1 MPPIRHQQPVD
12 VTNRLPAGARA
23 PYPGSA
29 MHDDRADLLE
39 EDNPHPPDLPLSR
52 RELVLVA
59 GFWLVYGTL
68 TVANRIF
75 DRGPGPGFGPTS
87 GVVLAAV
94 VEAAG
99 WALLTPW
106 IFKLAARHGAGRRR
120 PADLAILAGVGI
132 LIAVAI
138 PLTTGALRHPGPP
151 PGAPGRH
158 GGGPGGPPFWFG
170 FLNALVIYLGVLA
183 AGLAR
188 TYSLRY
194 QARRQQ
200 TVALQ
205 ARLAEA
211 RLDALRR
218 QLDPHFLFNTL
229 NAISSLV
236 ERDPRGVRRMVARLA
251 ELLRASLDRADRP
264 EIALRDELALLER
277 YLDIMRVRLQD
288 RLEVSVQVDDRVLD
302 TLVPTLLLQPL
313 VENAIRHGIEKRT
326 DGGRIWIEGAETG
339 GTLTLRVRD
348 NGPSGAADT
357 AETGVGL
364 GNTRARLQQLY
375 GSAHRFA
382 LEPAEGGGMVA
393 EVQLP
398 IRWQPADVR

>member
-1 MPPIRHQQPVD
+1 MRDQ
-12 VTNRLPAGARA
+12 
-23 PYPGSA
+23 
-29 MHDDRADLLE
+29 RADLLD
-39 EDNPHPPDLPLSR
+39 EDSASPPDLPLSR
-52 RELVLVA
+52 REVVLVA

-75 DRGPGPGFGPTS
+75 DRGPGPGFSPTS
-87 GVVLAAV
+87 GFVLAAV
-94 VEAAG
+94 VEAVG

-106 IFKLAARHGAGRRR
+106 IFQLAARHGAGRRR
-120 PADLAILAGVGI
+120 PADLALLAAVGLLVALGI
-132 LIAVAI
+132 TLASGAV
-138 PLTTGALRHPGPP
+138 RHPGPP
-151 PGAPGRH
+151 GPPPSGPGRH
-158 GGGPGGPPFWFG
+158 GGGPPGPPFWYG

-200 TVALQ
+200 AVALQ

-264 EIALRDELALLER
+264 EIPLRDELALLER

-288 RLEVSVQVDDRVLD
+288 RLEVSVEVDERVLD
-302 TLVPTLLLQPL
+302 TPVPTLLLQPL

-326 DGGRIWIEGAETG
+326 DGGRIWIEGAESA

-348 NGPSGAADT
+348 NGPGAAVEA
-357 AETGVGL
+357 AEDGVGL
-364 GNTRARLQQLY
+364 WNTRARLQQLY
-375 GSAHRFA
+375 GSAHRFT
-382 LEPAEGGGMVA
+382 LGPAEGGGTVA

-398 IRWQPADVR
+398 IRQQRADVR